1 MDKIRILLADDHTIL
16 REGLRAFLSYYRD
29 VEIVGEAGDG
39 IDAVDMTE
47 ALQPDIVLMDIAMPR
62 LNGLE
67 ATRLIRERFPRTRVL
82 ILTQYEDSPY
92 VLPLLKAG
100 ASGYV
105 LKRALGAD
113 LVDALRAVARGE
125 SFLYPPVART
135 VLEEIRQ
142 TEGPDTATGDPLTP
156 REREV
161 LRGVACGETS
171 RQIAAR
177 LSLSVKTVEW
187 HRSNMMAKLQ
197 LRSVAELVRYA
208 IEHGLVD

>member
-1 MDKIRILLADDHTIL
+1 MGRIRLLLADDHAIL
-16 REGLRAFLSYYRD
+16 REGLRAFLSYYPD

-39 IDAVDMTE
+39 LDAVELTE
-47 ALQPDIVLMDIAMPR
+47 ALRPDIVLMDIAMPR
-62 LNGLE
+62 LSGLE
-67 ATRLIRERFPRTRVL
+67 ATRRIRERFPGTRVL

-105 LKRALGAD
+105 LKRALGTD
-113 LVDALRAVARGE
+113 LVDALRAVACGE
-125 SFLYPPVART
+125 SFLYPPVAKT

-142 TEGPDTATGDPLTP
+142 PHSPTVEGSAPLTS
-156 REREV
+156 REQEV
-161 LRGVACGETS
+161 LRGVASGETS

-177 LSLSVKTVEW
+177 LSLSAKTVEW
-187 HRSNMMAKLQ
+187 HRSNLMAKLG

-208 IEHGLVD
+208 LEHGLVD